1 MILIR
6 ALEVVASEEK
16 AKGCWR
22 AGTGSLRCGYENGV
36 ELLESQNCKRR
47 KSSKGLGFDQPG
59 ANSQRPP
66 ASSDNNPVQALAD
79 ALVGFSEV
87 YSRIEVAKMELF
99 TKMNLEL
106 ARLRKRRRKNGGS
119 GSVSGFSSV
128 SVSSSSAS
136 SDSEEE

>member
-1 MILIR
+1 L
-6 ALEVVASEEK
+6 LESADGLCDVVLNAV
-16 AKGCWR
+16 
-22 AGTGSLRCGYENGV
+22 GYENGV
-36 ELLESQNCKRR
+36 ELLEPQNCKRR

>member
-1 MILIR
+1 MKTEWNYWSNKIASGGSHPKGSTLI
-6 ALEVVASEEK
+6 
-16 AKGCWR
+16 
-22 AGTGSLRCGYENGV
+22 
-36 ELLESQNCKRR
+36 
-47 KSSKGLGFDQPG
+47 

-79 ALVGFSEV
+79 DLVGFSEV